1 MTPQTN
7 STLNGAA
14 LRPEPELPKR
24 AVNLARRTLSEMAK
38 GNGRIMIEVI
48 EAPDGSWLVFVD
60 GGKREVLGK

>member
-1 MTPQTN
+1 
-7 STLNGAA
+7 
-14 LRPEPELPKR
+14 
-24 AVNLARRTLSEMAK
+24 MAK